1 MMHAV
6 TQKKTYLQ
14 SKKKIKNKKFDV
26 ITNEL
31 YKEKVRKINEALD
44 CDPVDIFTLRKL
56 MFSYGG
62 CINNDLRCK
71 VWPKLLNVDIFN
83 ILKGKSVD
91 DEIEEFKK
99 NVWWNQVNLDV
110 NRSYRRF
117 APNIRMSRRKVL
129 QQKLLFVI
137 MRVLCRNPHLHYFQ
151 GYHDIA
157 VTLLR
162 VLGEELA
169 SELLNVLSNTYLR
182 DFMDKDMKRTNNLL
196 SFFYPILSKV
206 DKELEEFLTR
216 SEVGTIFALSWLIT
230 WFGHDVNK
238 IEVIVR
244 ICDIFLAGHPI
255 LPIYFA
261 VTVVVSH
268 RSMILKR
275 DCEMAMVHQCLSK
288 LPFSMSVDDVEKFIS
303 DSLVF
308 FKRHPPDSL
317 SKDIIYHMKQSD
329 SIALHSDL
337 LERSQA
343 QRPDRV
349 LRKRKRMGKL
359 LCENSLPILSVA
371 TTEELNANQSNLL
384 VKAAVWTMT
393 ISMGVMTFLV
403 LNTGKWV

>member
-6 TQKKTYLQ
+6 TPKKTYLQ

-26 ITNEL
+26 IINEL

-182 DFMDKDMKRTNNLL
+182 
-196 SFFYPILSKV
+196 
-206 DKELEEFLTR
+206 

-303 DSLVF
+303 DSLAF

-317 SKDIIYHMKQSD
+317 SKDIIYYMKQSD
-329 SIALHSDL
+329 SIAHHSDL

-349 LRKRKRMGKL
+349 LRKRKRMGKI
-359 LCENSLPILSVA
+359 LCESSLPPILSVA

-403 LNTGKWV
+403 LNTGKWI

>member
-169 SELLNVLSNTYLR
+169 SELLNVLSNTYL
-182 DFMDKDMKRTNNLL
+182 
-196 SFFYPILSKV
+196 
-206 DKELEEFLTR
+206 R